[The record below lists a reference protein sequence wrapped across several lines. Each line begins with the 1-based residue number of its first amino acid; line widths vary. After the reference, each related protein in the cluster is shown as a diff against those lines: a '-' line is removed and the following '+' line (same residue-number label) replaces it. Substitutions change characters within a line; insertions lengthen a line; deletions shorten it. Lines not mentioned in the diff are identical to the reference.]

1 MAKKS
6 RKQQKPTDDFI
17 LTIEDDDEDVPDMDS
32 DGDDDNQS
40 DKEESSKKSKK
51 QQKQK
56 KQSDIDPGFDFD
68 FGTNTSETFDGWD
81 FDVKDVAQKVDV
93 DLDGI
98 INKNIDKA
106 GFKIDVKPEYEVEEE
121 EAASEVDEDELAMDG
136 FGMGA
141 ALDGDQEEGDGDGS
155 DEEDDEQDNDDGDK
169 AQEKEED
176 GAQDSD
182 SDDSDAKEEEE
193 EQDTAQQMADYYA
206 PQQEAE
212 EAKSSAHKTFQT
224 LNLSRPILR
233 GIGILNYTSPS
244 PVQSAVIPI
253 ALQGKDIVAG
263 AVTGS
268 GKTAAYLIP
277 ILERLV
283 YRPKKLAAT
292 RVVVLTPTREL
303 AIQVCDVGKKLSQYV
318 SGVRFGMAVGGLNLR
333 AQEQELKTRP
343 DVVIATPGR
352 LIDHIRNSASFNVD
366 DVEILIVDEADRML
380 EEGFEKELSEI
391 LSLVPTKRQT
401 LLFSATM
408 NSRIKDLIRLSL
420 HRPVRIMI
428 DPPKQAATG
437 LTQEFVR
444 IKKREK
450 AKPAVLMTLLKQ
462 VVAPEQRVIVF
473 VGQKTTAHKLRILL
487 GLMGIKVG
495 EFHGAL
501 SQEQRLNAVTAFK
514 NLEVPILVCTDVA
527 ARGLDIPKIELVIN
541 YDMPQNFETYL
552 HRVGRTARAGRQG
565 RSITLVGDASAE
577 RSVVRSAVK
586 SAEADSNGGKN
597 KILVRNVDWDM
608 INKFTEQIESKEDLI
623 KEILSEEKAQKQL
636 ALAERDL
643 KKGENLLKYE
653 EEIKSKPKRTWFE
666 SESEKKQAAKRKS
679 APKDDDESRSYKKT
693 KVDRSTKSKPPKQ
706 KGKAAKKND
715 TKLAQKIKRARKYK
729 KK

>member
-1 MAKKS
+1 MVKKS
-6 RKQQKPTDDFI
+6 RKQQKPNDDFI
-17 LTIEDDDEDVPDMDS
+17 LTIEDDDNDFPDMDS
-32 DGDDDNQS
+32 DGDAS
-40 DKEESSKKSKK
+40 DVEDKSSKKSKK
-51 QQKQK
+51 QQQK
-56 KQSDIDPGFDFD
+56 VSDIDPNFDFN
-68 FGTNTSETFDGWD
+68 FGQATTESFDGWD
-81 FDVKDVAQKVDV
+81 FAVKDVAQKIDV

-98 INKNIDKA
+98 INKNIEKA
-106 GFKIDVKPEYEVEEE
+106 GFHIDVEPEFEEGN
-121 EAASEVDEDELAMDG
+121 ASDVSDDELAMDG

-141 ALDGDQEEGDGDGS
+141 DLDG
-155 DEEDDEQDNDDGDK
+155 EDDEAEND
-169 AQEKEED
+169 EEED
-176 GAQDSD
+176 EENDVEESAN
-182 SDDSDAKEEEE
+182 EEEE
-193 EQDTAQQMADYYA
+193 EEEVDEEEEQGDTAQQIEQYYA

-212 EAKSSAHKTFQT
+212 EAKQSTHKTFQT

-233 GIGILNYTSPS
+233 GIGALNYTSPS

-253 ALQGKDIVAG
+253 AVQGKDIVAG

-303 AIQVCDVGKKLSQYV
+303 AIQVCDAGKKLSQYV

-333 AQEQELKTRP
+333 VQEQELKTRP

-352 LIDHIRNSASFNVD
+352 LIDHIRNSASFAVD
-366 DVEILIVDEADRML
+366 DVEILVVDEADRML

-391 LSLVPTKRQT
+391 LSLLPTKRQT

-444 IKKREK
+444 IKKRDK

-462 VVAPEQRVIVF
+462 TVAPEQRVIVF
-473 VGQKTTAHKLRILL
+473 VGQKTTAHRLRILL
-487 GLMGIKVG
+487 GLMGVKVG
-495 EFHGAL
+495 ELHGAL
-501 SQEQRLNAVTAFK
+501 SQEQRLNSVTAFK

-541 YDMPQNFETYL
+541 YDMPQSFETYL

-577 RSVVRSAVK
+577 RSIVRSAAK
-586 SAEADSNGGKN
+586 SAESEGGKN

-608 INKFTEQIESKEDLI
+608 INKFTEQIESKDDLI
-623 KEILSEEKAQKQL
+623 KEILEEEKTQKHL

-653 EEIKSKPKRTWFE
+653 DEIKSRPKRTWFE
-666 SESEKKQAAKRKS
+666 SEQQKKETKNKNRQQRK
-679 APKDDDESRSYKKT
+679 PQDEGESRSYKKT
-693 KVDRSTKSKPPKQ
+693 KVDRAVKPKPKKKQ
-706 KGKAAKKND
+706 AGAKKND
-715 TKLAQKIKRARKYK
+715 TKLAQKLKRARKYK
-729 KK
+729 K